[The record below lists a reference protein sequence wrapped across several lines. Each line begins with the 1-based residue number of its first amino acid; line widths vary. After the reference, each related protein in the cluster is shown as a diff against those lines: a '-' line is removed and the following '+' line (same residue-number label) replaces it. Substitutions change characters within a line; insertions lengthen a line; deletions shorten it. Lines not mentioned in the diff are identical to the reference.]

1 MDRKQAFKKAR
12 GLINKTTI
20 LYGLR
25 DYDLNDGVDFPLG
38 DSIVQII
45 KSKEKDIAQNTVVGA
60 FRAKK
65 IRDLNIKLGIAIR
78 ELDNTEI
85 QQVAN
90 CIMRIFKVSV
100 VEKLNEVVADEDQ
113 TAKQSRINTIGKTN
127 NACIFLLEKS
137 SKEIIKR
144 ALNQENYAVIEELST
159 RMLNYLTAVIRRD
172 MISRG
177 MDQVLKRNELNQLDS
192 YSDSSL
198 KEANKYL
205 KLLSKVKDLL
215 KSRGT
220 NQTEQQTKEVDDS
233 VKKFIQTGY
242 SNIF

>member
-12 GLINKTTI
+12 GLINKATI

-25 DYDLNDGVDFPLG
+25 DYNLNDGVDFPLG

-45 KSKEKDIAQNTVVGA
+45 KSKEKDIVQNTVVGA

-100 VEKLNEVVADEDQ
+100 VEKLNEVVADEGQ

-127 NACIFLLEKS
+127 NACIYLS

-144 ALNQENYAVIEELST
+144 ALNQENYIIIEELST
-159 RMLNYLTAVIRRD
+159 RMLNYLTAVIRRG

-177 MDQVLKRNELNQLDS
+177 MDLELKRNELNQLDS

-205 KLLSKVKDLL
+205 KLLSKVKGLL

-220 NQTEQQTKEVDDS
+220 NQTEQQTKEADDS